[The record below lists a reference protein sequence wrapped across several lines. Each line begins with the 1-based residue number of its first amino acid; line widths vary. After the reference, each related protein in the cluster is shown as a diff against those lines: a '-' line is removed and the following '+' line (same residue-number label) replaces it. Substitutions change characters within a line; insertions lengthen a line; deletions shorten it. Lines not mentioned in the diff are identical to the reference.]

1 MAKVQVPDKV
11 VVHPLVLLS
20 VVDHFHRVARDTRKR
35 VVGVLLGSK
44 SKGVVDVT
52 NSYAVPFEED
62 ESDSSIWFFDHNYHE
77 SMYHMFRRTN
87 ASESVVGWYSTG
99 PKLRESD
106 TEVNELMRQ
115 YCQNPVLVIIDP
127 KPVELGLPTKAYVS
141 IEEVKADGT
150 EKSKKSFAHV
160 TSEIGAV
167 EAEEIGIEHML
178 RDVKDS
184 TVSTLAVEVDGKVM
198 ALKGLQSRLKEIKA
212 YLEDVAEGRL
222 PIKHQIFY
230 ELQNIFNLLPNVNVE
245 ELVKSFAVKTN
256 DMMLVIYISSMIRSI
271 IALHNLV
278 KNKITNKEHE
288 NLTL

>member
-1 MAKVQVPDKV
+1 MAKVQIPDKV

-35 VVGVLLGSK
+35 VVGVLLGNK

-115 YCQNPVLVIIDP
+115 YCDNPVLVIIDP
-127 KPVELGLPTKAYVS
+127 KPVELGLPTKAYVA

-150 EKSKKSFAHV
+150 EKSQKSFAHV

-178 RDVKDS
+178 RDVRDS

-198 ALKGLQSRLKEIKA
+198 ALKGLQSRLQEIKA

-222 PIKHQIFY
+222 PIKQQIFY

-245 ELVKSFAVKTN
+245 ELVRSFAVKTN
-256 DMMLVIYISSMIRSI
+256 DMMLVIYVSSMIRSI

-278 KNKITNKEHE
+278 KNKLTNKEYE
-288 NLTL
+288 NFTL